1 MKYLFLPILFLLLF
15 NISFGQ
21 EENFS
26 QEIKKYFLIVSSTK
40 DYSSALK
47 KANSISEDLT
57 LKLDLRGLLEGDNKL
72 GLSWGKSVCEE
83 DGWEYPCY
91 APRGRHDDGDYVSI
105 EWSNGFQGFSEG
117 YYIVV
122 VASHTNYDE
131 KIKSLLKKVK
141 EFVPSAYIKS
151 SMIYMGCMH

>member
-72 GLSWGKSVCEE
+72 GLSWGKTVCEE

-91 APRGRHDDGDYVSI
+91 VPRGRYDDGDYVSI

-122 VASHTNYDE
+122 VASNTNYDQ

-141 EFVPSAYIKS
+141 EFIPSAYIKS